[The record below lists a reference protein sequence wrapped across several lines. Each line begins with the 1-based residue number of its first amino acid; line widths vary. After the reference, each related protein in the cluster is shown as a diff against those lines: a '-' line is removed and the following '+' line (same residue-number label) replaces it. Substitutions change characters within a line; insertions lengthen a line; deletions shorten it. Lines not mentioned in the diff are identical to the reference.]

1 MKENLRPEEQL
12 KEARAR
18 ARRLLDLEG
27 ADARNDERQRVRQ
40 PSETLLS
47 ADRLN
52 LFLRSLNAELLSAL
66 REARA
71 SSEQL
76 TELAAEMQRATAHRE
91 PSQ

>member
-12 KEARAR
+12 KEARER

-27 ADARNDERQRVRQ
+27 MSGKKDEMQRARQ
-40 PSETLLS
+40 PVDHLLS
-47 ADRLN
+47 ADRLS

-76 TELAAEMQRATAHRE
+76 TELAAELRSATAHRE
-91 PSQ
+91 PPQ